1 MVRSAVFNS
10 SPWIFLAK
18 LGIIEP
24 ALSIFQKVYLPLSVS
39 KEILSKPDE
48 SASIL
53 KELQKNR
60 QVDIFEAR
68 NIRLVNA
75 LGNRLGRGEAEAI
88 SIAIEL
94 DADVVALDDYTARS
108 EALRLGL
115 EVKGTLGIISKLIE
129 LERFQCTIG
138 ELFDNLKNMNFRVKD
153 HIFWEIFK
161 DIKQNERS

>member
-24 ALSIFQKVYLPLSVS
+24 ALSLFRQVYLPLSVS

-60 QVDIFEAR
+60 QIDIFEAR
-68 NIRLVNA
+68 NTRLVNA

-108 EALRLGL
+108 EAARLGL
-115 EVKGTLGIISKLIE
+115 EVKGTLGIIRKLIE
-129 LERFQCTIG
+129 LERFQCNIG
-138 ELFDNLKNMNFRVKD
+138 ELFDNLKSMNFRVKD
-153 HIFWEIFK
+153 NIFWEIFK
-161 DIKQNERS
+161 NMTQNQRS

>member
-24 ALSIFQKVYLPLSVS
+24 ALSLFQHVYIPISVS

-60 QVDIFEAR
+60 QVDIFEAG
-68 NIRLVNA
+68 NVRLVNA

-94 DADVVALDDYTARS
+94 DAEVVALDDHTARS

-115 EVKGTLGIISKLIE
+115 EIKGTLGIIRKLIE
-129 LERFQCTIG
+129 LERFQCNSG
-138 ELFDNLKNMNFRVKD
+138 ELFENLKSMNFRVKNT
-153 HIFWEIFK
+153 IFWEIFK
-161 DIKQNERS
+161 DM

>member
-10 SPWIFLAK
+10 SPWIFCAK

-24 ALSIFQKVYLPLSVS
+24 ALSLFQHVYISLSVS

-68 NIRLVNA
+68 NVRLVNA
-75 LGNRLGRGEAEAI
+75 LHNRLGRGEAEAI

-94 DADVVALDDYTARS
+94 DADVVTLDDYTARC
-108 EALRLGL
+108 EAARLGL
-115 EVKGTLGIISKLIE
+115 EVKGTLGIIGKLIE
-129 LERFQCTIG
+129 LKRFQYNIG
-138 ELFDNLKNMNFRVKD
+138 ELFENLKSMNFRVKD
-153 HIFWEIFK
+153 NIFWEIFK
-161 DIKQNERS
+161 DIKQNQRS

>member
-18 LGIIEP
+18 LGIIES
-24 ALSIFQKVYLPLSVS
+24 ALSIFQQVYIPLSVS

-53 KELQKNR
+53 KALQKNR

-108 EALRLGL
+108 EAVRLGL
-115 EVKGTLGIISKLIE
+115 EVKGTLGIIRKLIE
-129 LERFQCTIG
+129 LDKFQCNIG
-138 ELFDNLKNMNFRVKD
+138 ELFENLKSMNFRVKD
-153 HIFWEIFK
+153 NIFWEIFK
-161 DIKQNERS
+161 DIKRNLKS